1 MSDVFQLGQQASRAT
16 FVSALRTLQSQ
27 GASILTTLDKS
38 RVDTLVEFDRRLQAV
53 NARRTRA
60 WRVIALEQAVKF
72 VVSDFTDIDQAN
84 TTGTVRADSSSVS
97 LRERAVPAEAVIKTN
112 TFSANVG
119 TIEAL
124 DASQSILRVHT
135 DNGATP
141 VGQFNIELVTALTLN
156 QLIIDIVATPSVPT
170 IVAEV
175 SKDGLVYSSA
185 TRISLNGYRVTIWLP
200 SLEAKFI
207 RISITP
213 ALPDNLN
220 SSTFTFGLTNFSAQ
234 ATDFNLRS
242 EYMSKLLTF
251 TPSSQFVVFD
261 APTDP
266 SIKYFLSLYGQGNPQ
281 APFVEVEPGDALS
294 VGTLVDQAYVTNVS
308 LNGLITSLPANV
320 YINTI
325 SITENNVPLRF
336 APGLLE
342 TDVNITELVNEY
354 VGLAPTM
361 SGYDLKLVN
370 ATSSYATTRTFNV
383 SYIYGPSIVN
393 AQLNVRLDTD
403 DRATSPLF
411 QGATLDSM

>member
-1 MSDVFQLGQQASRAT
+1 MSDVFQLGKQASRST
-16 FVSALRTLQSQ
+16 FVSALKTLQSQ
-27 GASILTTLDKS
+27 GASILTALDKS
-38 RVDTLVEFDRRLQAV
+38 RVDTLVEFDRRLQSV

-60 WRVIALEQAVKF
+60 WRVIALEQVVKF

-97 LRERAVPAEAVIKTN
+97 LRERAIPAEAVIKTN
-112 TFSANVG
+112 NFSANVG

-141 VGQFNIELVTALTLN
+141 TGQFNIELITALTLN
-156 QLIIDIVATPSVPT
+156 QLIIDIVATPSIPT

-175 SKDGLVYSSA
+175 SKDGIVYTSS
-185 TRISLNGYRVTIWLP
+185 TQISLNGYRVTIWLP
-200 SLEAKFI
+200 SVEAKFI
-207 RISITP
+207 RISVTP
-213 ALPDNLN
+213 TLPDNLN

-234 ATDFNLRS
+234 ATDFHLRS

-251 TPSSQFVVFD
+251 SPTSEFVVFD
-261 APTDP
+261 APTDS
-266 SIKYFLSLYGQGNPQ
+266 SIKYFLSLYGQGTTQ

-294 VGTLVDQAYVTNVS
+294 VGTAVSQTVVTISS
-308 LNGLITSLPANV
+308 LGGLIASLPANV

-325 SITENNVPLRF
+325 VIKENNVALKF
-336 APGLLE
+336 APGLLQ
-342 TDVNITELVNEY
+342 TDTHAVELVNEY
-354 VGLAPTM
+354 VGLATTI

-370 ATSSYATTRTFNV
+370 ATANYSVTRTFDV
-383 SYIYGPSIVN
+383 SYVYGPLVVN
-393 AQLNVRLDTD
+393 AQLNVRLNTD